1 MSDTHK
7 GTRYVLT
14 TKANVRFELDADGA
28 VLTRTDGP
36 EGFAYSGKWII
47 LGATTRWNAR
57 HIVTLAELADGAD
70 FGQGWIHDLDHGT
83 HRVWGNPSS
92 RRLKSVYRVGQ

>member
-1 MSDTHK
+1 MHSDTH
-7 GTRYVLT
+7 YVLT
-14 TKANVRFELDADGA
+14 LKDGTIYETDAAGA
-28 VLTRTDGP
+28 VLARSDGP
-36 EGFAYSGKWII
+36 KGFDYSGKWIV
-47 LGATTRWNAR
+47 LGASTRFNAH
-57 HIVTLAELADGAD
+57 HIVTLAEIVNGAD